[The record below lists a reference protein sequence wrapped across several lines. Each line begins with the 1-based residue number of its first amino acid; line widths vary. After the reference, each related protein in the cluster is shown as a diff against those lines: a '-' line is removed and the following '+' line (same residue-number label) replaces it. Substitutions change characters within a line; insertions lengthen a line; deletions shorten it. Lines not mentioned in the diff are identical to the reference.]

1 MSVYTY
7 TDARQNLA
15 RILNEATTQADVY
28 IKRKNGQMF
37 KIIPIKDDISG
48 LDVPGI
54 DTDISTTELIE
65 MIRSVRE
72 VRD

>member
-15 RILNEATTQADVY
+15 QILDEAKGNGEVF

-37 KIIPIKDDISG
+37 KVLLVQEQKSG
-48 LDVPGI
+48 LDVPGVNV
-54 DTDISTTELIE
+54 DISTNEVVDL
-65 MIRSVRE
+65 IRSMRE
-72 VRD
+72 R